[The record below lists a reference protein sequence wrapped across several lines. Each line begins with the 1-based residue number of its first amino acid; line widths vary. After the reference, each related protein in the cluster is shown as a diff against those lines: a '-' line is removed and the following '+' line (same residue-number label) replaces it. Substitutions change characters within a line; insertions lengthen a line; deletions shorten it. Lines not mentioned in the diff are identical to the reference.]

1 MSSPREKGATPP
13 STTPCASPKRFPG
26 ASRMLSRGRVVL
38 DDFLAGAVP
47 AISYHTGT
55 IGLDHHR
62 RHIPIGIASN
72 ATTDYLPDPD
82 QEIRRSKHRRLATRQ
97 EVLLWKSCSARP
109 VFLRKLT

>member
-1 MSSPREKGATPP
+1 
-13 STTPCASPKRFPG
+13 
-26 ASRMLSRGRVVL
+26 MLSRGRVVL

-72 ATTDYLPDPD
+72 GHDSLFA
-82 QEIRRSKHRRLATRQ
+82 
-97 EVLLWKSCSARP
+97 
-109 VFLRKLT
+109 